1 MNLPAVRTVRARRT
15 GPNLML
21 RFSATPPLAHRLSA
35 FRALWLAL
43 SLFAG
48 LSLAAPHSH
57 AQGVEAVTLE
67 LKRQEG
73 QLTLEFS
80 LRTQLPRSVE
90 DALRRGIPMYFTAQ
104 ATVLRS
110 RWYWRD
116 ERVARVA
123 RQWRLAYQPL
133 SDSWRVGIGALNQSV
148 PTLQEALAVITRTS
162 GWYVAELGQ
171 LDAGSRHY
179 VEFVFRLDTSQL
191 PPPMLVGLTAQSEW
205 QLGLERTLRLE

>member
-1 MNLPAVRTVRARRT
+1 
-15 GPNLML
+15 ML
-21 RFSATPPLAHRLSA
+21 RSSAASLLAQLRSVS
-35 FRALWLAL
+35 RALWLAGCL
-43 SLFAG
+43 LVG
-48 LSLAAPHSH
+48 LSAVTPGSH
-57 AQGVEAVTLE
+57 AQGVEAVTLA
-67 LKRQEG
+67 LARQDG

-90 DALRRGIPMYFTAQ
+90 DALRRGVPMYFTAQ

-116 ERVARVA
+116 ERVARVT

-133 SDSWRVGIGALNQSV
+133 SDTWRVGIGALNQSV
-148 PTLQEALAVITRTS
+148 PSLQEALAVITRTS
-162 GWYVAELGQ
+162 GWAVAELGQ
-171 LDAGSRHY
+171 LDAGSKHY

-205 QLGLERTLRLE
+205 QLGIERTLRLE